1 MNYPYLFFK
10 KEFGRKAL
18 PTPEKYFII
27 LYLSDNQQN
36 NKEEKDYDLETSEFL
51 SPSLFCN
58 VSKTTYL
65 TLQR

>member
-1 MNYPYLFFK
+1 M
-10 KEFGRKAL
+10 
-18 PTPEKYFII
+18 TM
-27 LYLSDNQQN
+27 
-36 NKEEKDYDLETSEFL
+36 KEEKGYDLETSEFL